1 MDAETIAREP
11 LPVHEDLVGR
21 RKKSLWSHEE
31 VRDPRTPVS
40 PHKHATPS
48 PPLHAHPRYDVTLTR
63 VSVSP
68 ISLCPQ
74 DQRLRSL
81 VESAFCKSWRDVAQ
95 QLPDRTEIECFRR
108 WQKVVNPSL
117 KKGGW
122 TPDEDK
128 QIIELVEKYGAKR
141 WSVIASHLPGRI
153 DKQCRERYV
162 SPSPLPYCSPLFKGL
177 IADSSDVAQ
186 MQVAQPPGPEHPQ
199 GPVDGGGGPG
209 DP

>member
-1 MDAETIAREP
+1 M
-11 LPVHEDLVGR
+11 
-21 RKKSLWSHEE
+21 
-31 VRDPRTPVS
+31 
-40 PHKHATPS
+40 
-48 PPLHAHPRYDVTLTR
+48 TLTR

-68 ISLCPQ
+68 LFLCPQ

-153 DKQCRERYV
+153 DKQCRERCV
-162 SPSPLPYCSPLFKGL
+162 SLLPSPIAPLFSRAYCL
-177 IADSSDVAQ
+177 PI
-186 MQVAQPPGPEHPQ
+186 
-199 GPVDGGGGPG
+199 
-209 DP
+209 